1 MICSMQLETPIIQF
15 GSHSLSAFD
24 LIIAAMA
31 LGIFLLVLAVV
42 LAWRGQSNRTAE
54 RLEAQ
59 NRSADLEYRLAE
71 LSGVLNHFSAQAQ
84 SNQVHL
90 QRSIDERLEAVGQ
103 RVGQGLTEQSQRTTQ
118 SLGALHERLAV
129 IDAAQ
134 ANLAN
139 LSGEMLSLKD
149 ILNNKQTRGA
159 FGQGRME
166 AIVSDGLHSKA
177 FEFQATLSNGTR
189 PDCVISL
196 PDSKLKLV
204 IDAKFPLEAY
214 NEMRASTDDVARK
227 SAEQRLRGD
236 MAKHVKDISEKYLIS
251 GETHET
257 AIMFVPSESVYAELN
272 EKFEDVV
279 QKAHRARVILA
290 SPNVLMLLIQTMQA
304 IVRDAAMREQAGV
317 IQAEVIK
324 MLEDVNRMND
334 RLGNMRKH
342 FGQTT
347 TDLDELT
354 TSTNRV
360 LKRAQKIESLE
371 LDDAPALAEAARPR
385 LIK

>member
-324 MLEDVNRMND
+324 MLEDVNRIND